1 MQWEGKESG
10 GSVEDRRG
18 MKPAVA
24 VGGGIGTLVVLAL
37 VYFLGVDPRQ
47 AQQLGNLIDG
57 GGGVKQ
63 APGEAK
69 PINDRMNKFA
79 STMDAMNN
87 KVWAEILP
95 RAGWRQE
102 WQKPGMV
109 LFSEA
114 VNTKCGRAPSAVG
127 PFYCPADRTVY
138 LDPTFFQE
146 LEQKLG
152 GSAADF
158 SQAYVI
164 AHEVGHHVQNLLGYN
179 ALVERYRD
187 QEGENAGIRLEL
199 QADYLAGVW
208 AHHAENKYRILE
220 RGDVEEAIKTAKNI
234 GDDAIQKKTQGWTS
248 PEKYNHGT
256 AKQRFKYFMEGLDS
270 GDASKP
276 ALDRFFNR
284 NVRPLDL

>member
-10 GSVEDRRG
+10 GNVEDRRG

-57 GGGVKQ
+57 GGVKQ

-102 WQKPGMV
+102 WEKPGMV